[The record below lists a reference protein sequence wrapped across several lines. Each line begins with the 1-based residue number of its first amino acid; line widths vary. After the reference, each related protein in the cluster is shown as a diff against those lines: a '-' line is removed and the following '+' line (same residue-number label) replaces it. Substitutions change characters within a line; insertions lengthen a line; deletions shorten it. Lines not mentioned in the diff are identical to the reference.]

1 MGKSSDKF
9 DKQFVG
15 RNMPIQSE
23 DLAFSPEEM
32 VKCDGCSR
40 LNPPNRLKCFYCA
53 RGLNVAAIKPSLIR
67 PNLRKL
73 EDWENGFN
81 VISLAN
87 CQRNE
92 IDTAKIAKLLSIEV
106 EKLDAILDPVEPMP
120 LARVESELEARVV
133 SDRLR
138 AFGLECKIVSDE
150 ALNEAMP
157 PKRLR
162 GLNFVDREIQLI
174 DFNTAETTTISGDG
188 LALIVTGV
196 IYRSKNEVVRKI
208 KRGEKKV
215 LDQSQTTS
223 DEVLID
229 LYSKDDSFG
238 YRIPSGGF
246 DFSCLGEEKEILA
259 GNNIR
264 KLTGKLAEF
273 AQNAKL
279 VDTYP
284 SVYGALLSVWEI
296 DKRKDSSGLQR
307 HGFGKFEMGNTE
319 SSSNLKQFNK
329 YSRLQ
334 WHLL

>member
-1 MGKSSDKF
+1 MEKSSDKF
-9 DKQFVG
+9 DKQYAK
-15 RNMPIQSE
+15 RNMPVQSE

-40 LNPPNRLKCFYCA
+40 FNPPNRLKCFYCA
-53 RGLNVAAIKPSLIR
+53 RDLNIAAVKAEIIK

-81 VISLAN
+81 VIYLAN
-87 CQRNE
+87 RQRNE
-92 IDTAKIAKLLSIEV
+92 IDIAKIAKLLSIEV
-106 EKLDAILDPVEPMP
+106 ETLNAIFDPVESMP
-120 LARVESELEARVV
+120 LARVESEQEARVV

-138 AFGLECKIVSDE
+138 TFGLECKIVGDE
-150 ALNEAMP
+150 ALMDETP

-162 GLNFVDREIQLI
+162 GLNFVDQEIHLI
-174 DFNTAETTTISGDG
+174 DFNTGETKTIYRGD
-188 LALIVTGV
+188 LALIVTGA

-229 LYSKDDSFG
+229 LYSKDDSLGF
-238 YRIPSGGF
+238 RIPTSGF
-246 DFSCLGEEKEILA
+246 DFSCLGGEKEMLA
-259 GNNIR
+259 INNIR
-264 KLTGKLAEF
+264 KLTRKLAEF
-273 AQNAKL
+273 APNTKL
-279 VDTYP
+279 VDKYQT
-284 SVYGALLSVWEI
+284 VYDGLLNVWEI
-296 DKRKDSSGLQR
+296 ERRKDSSGLQR